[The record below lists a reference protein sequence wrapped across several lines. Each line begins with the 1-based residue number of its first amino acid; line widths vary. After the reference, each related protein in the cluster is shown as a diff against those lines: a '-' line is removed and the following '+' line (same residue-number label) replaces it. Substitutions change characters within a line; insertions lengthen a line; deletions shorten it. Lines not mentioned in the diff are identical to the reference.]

1 MILIY
6 GSKLGSKI
14 VRMSALISILSLC
27 MVSAVPVFAEDVPA
41 GACQAS
47 NSLSVLVRGKS
58 VVAYV
63 PKGAWVWPV
72 NNVGVVNIEGN
83 SIKPQQITT
92 PNPVNACASNSAT
105 GQTVCTANNTDVYLI
120 SGTSLQSTLKSGGSG
135 MAMYLEGNCTN
146 CGVTM
151 DPFSNRAVIGL
162 TLSQFPPVAGYQ
174 MLNLGPSPKFEAP
187 FASQAPNVDG
197 TGQQISGGI
206 LIDPM
211 RNLILSPNEHG
222 NYEIVK
228 LANNNNNDD
237 KKGDD
242 KDDDKNKKDKD
253 KENGNANKP
262 RPAFFE
268 NVFPNFPAFGSAA
281 ADCTGGTIMATL
293 TQQDP
298 SKIYIADLS
307 KVRTTPGS
315 PAGTWQASPQ
325 NSQIQT
331 LTESHLSNGA
341 NGIAIVQNT
350 NTGILTGEFGFD
362 AFGGNITAIDL
373 SKKSGKGDDK
383 DGKGNDDKD
392 GKGKDDNKD
401 GKDGK
406 DNNKDGKDNGDG
418 PPEIGDWLTCSIPGG
433 FVTGFAPH
441 TVAAYRSPLTGHS
454 MALVANWSGDPA
466 HTVAVID
473 LTMMLDKDIVPRTK
487 GKGLGHACA
496 SGFLPTTGRNAVVR
510 LVPVP

>member
-14 VRMSALISILSLC
+14 ARMSALISILLVC
-27 MVSAVPVFAEDVPA
+27 MVSAVPVFAEDLPS

-120 SGTSLQSTLKSGGSG
+120 SVTSLQSTLKSGGSG

-162 TLSQFPPVAGYQ
+162 NLSQSPPVAGFQ
-174 MLNLGPSPKFEAP
+174 ILNLGPSPKFEAP
-187 FASQAPNVDG
+187 LASQAPNVDG

-211 RNLILSPNEHG
+211 RNLILSPNEHT

-228 LANNNNNDD
+228 LANDNDD

-242 KDDDKNKKDKD
+242 DKDKKDKD
-253 KENGNANKP
+253 KDNGKADKN

-268 NVFPNFPAFGSAA
+268 NVFPNSPAFGSAA

-293 TQQDP
+293 IQQDP
-298 SKIYIADLS
+298 SQIYIADLS
-307 KVRTTPGS
+307 KVRATPGS
-315 PAGTWQASPQ
+315 PAGTWQVSPK

-331 LTESHLSNGA
+331 LSESHLSQGA
-341 NGIAIVQNT
+341 NGIAIVQNA

-362 AFGGNITAIDL
+362 AFGGNITALDL

-401 GKDGK
+401 GKGNDDKDGK
-406 DNNKDGKDNGDG
+406 GKDDNKDGKDNGDG
-418 PPEIGDWLTCSIPGG
+418 PPEIGDWLTCSIPG
-433 FVTGFAPH
+433 
-441 TVAAYRSPLTGHS
+441 
-454 MALVANWSGDPA
+454 
-466 HTVAVID
+466 
-473 LTMMLDKDIVPRTK
+473 
-487 GKGLGHACA
+487 
-496 SGFLPTTGRNAVVR
+496 
-510 LVPVP
+510 

>member
-14 VRMSALISILSLC
+14 VRMSALISILLVC
-27 MVSAVPVFAEDVPA
+27 LVSAVPVFAEDFPA

-58 VVAYV
+58 VVGYV

-83 SIKPQQITT
+83 SIQPQQITT

-120 SGTSLQSTLKSGGSG
+120 SGTTLQSTLKSGGSG

-162 TLSQFPPVAGYQ
+162 NLSQFPPVAGFQ
-174 MLNLGPSPKFEAP
+174 ILNLGPSPKFEAP

-228 LANNNNNDD
+228 LANDNDD
-237 KKGDD
+237 KKGDN
-242 KDDDKNKKDKD
+242 KDADNNKKDKD
-253 KENGNANKP
+253 EDNGNANKP

-268 NVFPNFPAFGSAA
+268 NVFANFPAFGSAA

-293 TQQDP
+293 IQQDP
-298 SKIYIADLS
+298 SQIYIADLS
-307 KVRTTPGS
+307 KVKTTPGS
-315 PAGTWQASPQ
+315 PAGTWQASAK

-331 LTESHLSNGA
+331 LSESHLSSGA

-362 AFGGNITAIDL
+362 TFGGNITAIDL
-373 SKKSGKGDDK
+373 SKNSGKGDDK
-383 DGKGNDDKD
+383 DGKGNDDKN
-392 GKGKDDNKD
+392 GKANDD
-401 GKDGK
+401 
-406 DNNKDGKDNGDG
+406 KDGKDNGDG
-418 PPEIGDWLTCSIPGG
+418 PPQIGDWLTCTIPGG